1 MLNIII
7 IIIIITIVFII
18 IIITIII
25 ITQRGISENGNYM
38 IYKHE
43 EKKQLNYIQYEN
55 MSPMWKPC

>member
-7 IIIIITIVFII
+7 IIIVIITIVFII
-18 IIITIII
+18 IIIIII

-55 MSPMWKPC
+55 MSPTWKPC

>member
-7 IIIIITIVFII
+7 IIIVIITIVFII
-18 IIITIII
+18 IIIIII